1 MLLGRNGCDENC
13 QPVDVQIHPG
23 HAVALDEAQDCR
35 AEHGL
40 EETGHAFRVLGADV
54 DVVVGVGVR
63 GSGHLIRLLEWEFPV
78 NPTIPT
84 TRPAPMR
91 GRFFQ
96 AAIRYPYLTPPIV
109 ALEWP

>member
-1 MLLGRNGCDENC
+1 MKIASPLMSKVHSRN
-13 QPVDVQIHPG
+13 
-23 HAVALDEAQDCR
+23 AVALDQAQDFR

-40 EETGHAFRVLGADV
+40 EEIGHAFRVLGADV

-91 GRFFQ
+91 GRFFR
-96 AAIRYPYLTPPIV
+96 AAIRRPHLTPPIV